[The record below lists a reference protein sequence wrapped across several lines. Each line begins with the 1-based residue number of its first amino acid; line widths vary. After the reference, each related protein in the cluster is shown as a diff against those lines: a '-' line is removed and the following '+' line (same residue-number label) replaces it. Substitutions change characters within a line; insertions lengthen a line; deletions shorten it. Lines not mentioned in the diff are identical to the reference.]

1 MTERDMEELWE
12 ANCQV
17 IREALA
23 KAGGGA
29 AEKIRGIAC
38 SGHGKGL
45 YLWGKDNKPA
55 YNGIVSTDGRA
66 WKYPEQ
72 WQKDGTAEKAFEKT
86 YQRILASQPVSILNW
101 FKEHKPEVLENTQWI
116 FECKDY
122 IRFRLTGEAFAEKTD
137 YSGSGL
143 MNLRDRCFDE
153 ELLALFG

>member
-1 MTERDMEELWE
+1 MCIRDRLWE

-55 YNGIVSTDGRA
+55 YNLSLIH
-66 WKYPEQ
+66 
-72 WQKDGTAEKAFEKT
+72 
-86 YQRILASQPVSILNW
+86 ICL
-101 FKEHKPEVLENTQWI
+101 
-116 FECKDY
+116 
-122 IRFRLTGEAFAEKTD
+122 
-137 YSGSGL
+137 
-143 MNLRDRCFDE
+143 
-153 ELLALFG
+153 

>member
-1 MTERDMEELWE
+1 MENYLLGLDNGGTMVKAVIFDGNGKEVAGAAAKLRMITPEASMTERDMEELWE

-29 AEKIRGIAC
+29 AAKKSAALPALATERVFTC
-38 SGHGKGL
+38 R
-45 YLWGKDNKPA
+45 GKDNKPA

-86 YQRILASQPVSILNW
+86 YQRILASQPVSN
-101 FKEHKPEVLENTQWI
+101 F
-116 FECKDY
+116 
-122 IRFRLTGEAFAEKTD
+122 
-137 YSGSGL
+137 
-143 MNLRDRCFDE
+143 
-153 ELLALFG
+153 